1 MVRWLKGGHD
11 SPARGMTLHTLRW
24 RSSKYALYVASL
36 TRNLRVAATEREA
49 STAVIKFDIGAT
61 GTRLSLYLAR
71 QHEAK
76 AQDQRAQ
83 NRPDQPQLMQ
93 LTTESANVHFHPQI
107 FIHSRTVPPCSYI
120 SLGI

>member
-1 MVRWLKGGHD
+1 MGKECGFPTCGPVTAVTVDRGRQMVRWLKGGHD

-76 AQDQRAQ
+76 AQDQRA
-83 NRPDQPQLMQ
+83 
-93 LTTESANVHFHPQI
+93 
-107 FIHSRTVPPCSYI
+107 
-120 SLGI
+120 

>member
-1 MVRWLKGGHD
+1 MALVTLSGCPLEH
-11 SPARGMTLHTLRW
+11 TLHM
-24 RSSKYALYVASL
+24 ASF
-36 TRNLRVAATEREA
+36 TWHLRVAAAEREA
-49 STAVIKFDIGAT
+49 CTAVIKFDIGTT
-61 GTRLSLYLAR
+61 GTILGLYLAR